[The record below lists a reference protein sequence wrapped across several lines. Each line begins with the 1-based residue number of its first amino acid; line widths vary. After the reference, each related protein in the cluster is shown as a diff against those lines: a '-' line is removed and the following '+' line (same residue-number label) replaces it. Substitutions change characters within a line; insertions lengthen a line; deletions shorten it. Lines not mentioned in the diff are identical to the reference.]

1 MTMYCVLYVVYST
14 RGVCA
19 HPIFIPHPAQ
29 IIGINI
35 LLGMALKYFMA
46 QNYGSNGNLRASRPS
61 ENNGSRMQH
70 PRNEVSSNRLT
81 MATDEDL
88 FVETE
93 DDGLSE

>member
-1 MTMYCVLYVVYST
+1 MYSVYI
-14 RGVCA
+14 GV
-19 HPIFIPHPAQ
+19 
-29 IIGINI
+29 NI
-35 LLGMALKYFMA
+35 LLLVSVGMALFYW
-46 QNYGSNGNLRASRPS
+46 SNGSPRASRPS
-61 ENNGSRMQH
+61 ENNGSRMQQ